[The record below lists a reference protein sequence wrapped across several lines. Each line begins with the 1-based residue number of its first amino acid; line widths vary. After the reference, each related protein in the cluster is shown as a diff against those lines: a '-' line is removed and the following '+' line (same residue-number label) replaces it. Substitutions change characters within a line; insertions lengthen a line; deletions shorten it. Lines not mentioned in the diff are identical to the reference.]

1 MLTAR
6 LMSLPRGLRGVRGF
20 TLAEVIVATAVVGIG
35 ISALMVAT
43 RSGTEVNMVGREIT
57 RATFLAQEL
66 RELTLRLP
74 FSDQDAGDQDNPP
87 GPDGSDPQVFVDD
100 LDDLMGVTYSPPR
113 DASEEVLTDMDGWAQ
128 TIELSW
134 RDRDDLTTSVA
145 PGTGNMIYV
154 DVIIS
159 HSGRTVL
166 STGWLVARRLSE

>member
-6 LMSLPRGLRGVRGF
+6 LTRLPRGPRSARGL
-20 TLAEVIVATAVVGIG
+20 TLIEVIVATAVVGIG

-43 RSGTEVNMVGREIT
+43 KSGTEVNMAGREIT
-57 RATFLAQEL
+57 QAAFLAQEL
-66 RELTLRLP
+66 REATLRLP
-74 FSDQDAGDQDNPP
+74 FSDQDPGDRDNPP

-113 DASEEVLTDMDGWAQ
+113 DASGETITDMDGWAQ
-128 TIELSW
+128 TIDLSW
-134 RDRDDLTTSVA
+134 RDPDNLAVSVA
-145 PGTGNMIYV
+145 LGSSNMIYV
-154 DVIIS
+154 DVTIS

>member
-6 LMSLPRGLRGVRGF
+6 LTSLPRGPGGARGF

-43 RSGTEVNMVGREIT
+43 KSGTEVNMAGREIT
-57 RATFLAQEL
+57 QATFLAQEL
-66 RELTLRLP
+66 REWTLRLP
-74 FSDQDAGDQDNPP
+74 FSDQDVGDQDNPP

-113 DASEEVLTDMDGWAQ
+113 DASGEAISDMDGWAQ
-128 TIELSW
+128 TIDLSW
-134 RDRDDLTTSVA
+134 RDRNDLATSVA
-145 PGTGNMIYV
+145 PGSSNMIYV
-154 DVIIS
+154 DVTIS

>member
-1 MLTAR
+1 MRTAR
-6 LMSLPRGLRGVRGF
+6 LRNVPRGPRGVRGF
-20 TLAEVIVATAVVGIG
+20 TLTEVIVATAVVGIG

-43 RSGTEVNMVGREIT
+43 KSGTEVNMVGREIT
-57 RATFLAQEL
+57 QATFLAQEL

-74 FSDQDAGDQDNPP
+74 FSDQDDGDQDNPP

-113 DASEEVLTDMDGWAQ
+113 DASAEVITDMDGWAQ
-128 TIELSW
+128 TIDLSW
-134 RDRDDLTTSVA
+134 RDPSNLAASVA
-145 PGTGNMIYV
+145 LGSSNMIYV
-154 DVIIS
+154 DVTIS